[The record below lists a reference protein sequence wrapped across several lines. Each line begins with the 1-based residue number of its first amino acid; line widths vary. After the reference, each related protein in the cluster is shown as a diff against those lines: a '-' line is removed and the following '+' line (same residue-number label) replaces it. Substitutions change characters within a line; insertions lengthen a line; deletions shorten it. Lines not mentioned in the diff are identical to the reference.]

1 MRRDEALA
9 AAAEEAAEQR
19 MQEEDAAR
27 RTAILRGEAP
37 PPLASA
43 PAAAGGEAGPEI
55 QEDPSVNVGS
65 GREWEK
71 QARKRT
77 RRLKGEDDTDRDI
90 RVAKEDAAR
99 GREVRERLGSSRGE
113 REEGEVRVTDERG
126 HIALFEEPRGEDGR
140 GERKTGRQGE
150 KRRKEEEE
158 EGGMRLADAAGYRA
172 EKDGPWYISSSSSTR
187 NGGTG
192 SLEVVGRDAFGR
204 EDPGRK
210 ERDEKRAVG
219 SDPMAVMRRAQ
230 GQLKQAERERQN
242 FEEKRKAELRKLDDD
257 RVWEEEQR
265 RKSRRKRHEQRKS
278 GHGQRSP
285 GEDSLEGFSL
295 DPLAHDK
302 KRKRHHDS
310 HERHEHR
317 HRRDRSRRSRSPHRR
332 REGDRCR

>member
-1 MRRDEALA
+1 
-9 AAAEEAAEQR
+9 

-27 RTAILRGEAP
+27 RTAILRGEVP
-37 PPLASA
+37 PPITSA
-43 PAAAGGEAGPEI
+43 PAGEEASSEI
-55 QEDPSVNVGS
+55 QEDSSVNVGS
-65 GREWEK
+65 GRQWEK

-113 REEGEVRVTDERG
+113 REEGKVRVTDERG
-126 HIALFEEPRGEDGR
+126 HIALFEEPREEDQKRGR
-140 GERKTGRQGE
+140 PGHGKGERE
-150 KRRKEEEE
+150 KRQKEEEE
-158 EGGMRLADAAGYRA
+158 GVGMRFADAAGYRA
-172 EKDGPWYISSSSSTR
+172 ERGGPWYVSSSLAK

-210 ERDEKRAVG
+210 QRDEKRVVG

-265 RKSRRKRHEQRKS
+265 RKSRRKRHEQRRS
-278 GHGQRSP
+278 GHRQRSP

-295 DPLAHDK
+295 DPLAHDE

-332 REGDRCR
+332 REGDRSR